1 MSPILLIVIGLCFMA
16 GGSFV
21 VIQGRRARRA
31 QAEAG
36 GPPLPT
42 FFLVAY
48 YIHFAIA
55 LVGVA
60 MVARGGYAIINAP
73 PVVMLR

>member
-1 MSPILLIVIGLCFMA
+1 MMPPILLIVLGVCFMA

-31 QAEAG
+31 QAESG
-36 GPPLPT
+36 GPPLPL

-48 YIHFAIA
+48 YIHVAIA
-55 LVGVA
+55 LLGVA
-60 MVARGGYAIINAP
+60 LVARWVYALIN
-73 PVVMLR
+73 RS

>member
-1 MSPILLIVIGLCFMA
+1 MSPIFLIVIGVCFMA

-31 QAEAG
+31 QAASG
-36 GPPLPT
+36 GPPLPA

-48 YIHFAIA
+48 YIHVAIA

-60 MVARGGYAIINAP
+60 MVARGVHALMSAG
-73 PVVMLR
+73 